1 MDLKLEKQK
10 RIKFLFEVYKEAKKE
25 SPISPDSVFFGLSKT
40 RRYNMKS
47 QQFVDSE
54 EERYGYIIGER
65 IGLTQEEVDAFV
77 MYYCSREVRYMT
89 SFIGLTEFGITQRGI
104 MYLES
109 LDEEPQIPIQIN
121 NNTIHVGDVSS
132 PLQIQQNSSNSS
144 QTQNIEI
151 SQTDFNEFAKL
162 LRLDIQNLEDGQKE
176 DFNTE
181 IEYAQKQLD
190 KGKSITV
197 QLKNIGGLIRDV
209 GVNVFANVLASP
221 IWEILKPFLGL

>member
-25 SPISPDSVFFGLSKT
+25 SPVSPDSVFFGLSKT

-65 IGLTQEEVDAFV
+65 LGLTQDEVDAFV
-77 MYYCSREVRYMT
+77 MYYCSREIRYMS
-89 SFIGLTEFGITQRGI
+89 SFIGLTEFAITQRGI

-109 LDEEPQIPIQIN
+109 LDEEPLIPVQIN

-132 PLQIQQNSSNSS
+132 PIQIQQNSSNSS

-151 SQTDFNEFAKL
+151 SQAEFNEFANMLKK
-162 LRLDIQNLEDGQKE
+162 DIQHLGNEHKE
-176 DFNTE
+176 EFNTE
-181 IEYAQKQLD
+181 IEYAQKQLA
-190 KGKSITV
+190 KGKSISV
-197 QLKNIGGLIRDV
+197 QLKNIGGLIKDV
-209 GVNVFANVLASP
+209 GINVFANVLASP
-221 IWEILKPFLGL
+221 IYEMLKPFLGL